1 MMSKLFLVQMFRK
14 YQPQIDIF
22 FISLF
27 ISGLVAAKEFGEI
40 FSELRKGIYIVSSV
54 YFASRQVCPSSKV
67 YLSTNGWVGDSDSEN
82 KSFIVHSNIYFT
94 QTKV

>member
-27 ISGLVAAKEFGEI
+27 ISGLVAAKELGEI
-40 FSELRKGIYIVSSV
+40 FSELRKGI
-54 YFASRQVCPSSKV
+54 
-67 YLSTNGWVGDSDSEN
+67 
-82 KSFIVHSNIYFT
+82 
-94 QTKV
+94 